1 MSKKNIIKGTMDFI
15 HQSTGTRIVFC
26 YGAKAYAK
34 YIKAQFGVDEKIE
47 WCGVSIELTKVDEYA
62 IVIGIR
68 KYKDVYALKGLLI
81 HELSHTVSQLME
93 YYNFKCDE
101 FRSYTLQWLY
111 QEIMPLLDARL
122 LKDAVKREDKAH
134 KAQKSKNKKNHTSN

>member
-1 MSKKNIIKGTMDFI
+1 MSNKNKIKNTMEFV

-26 YGAKAYAK
+26 YGAKAYAE

-47 WCGVSIELTKVDEYA
+47 WCGCSTELTKVDEYA

-68 KYKDVYALKGLLI
+68 KYKDVYALKGLLV
-81 HELSHTVSQLME
+81 HELSRTVSQLME

-101 FRSYTLQWLY
+101 FRGYTLQWLY
-111 QEIMPLLDARL
+111 QEIMPTLDARL
-122 LKDAVKREDKAH
+122 LKDSIKREDKAH
-134 KAQKSKNKKNHTSN
+134 RAKKNKNHSKD